1 MNFRK
6 LCRIV
11 CIFLL
16 LVFLSGEALAATIH
30 GTVYEWNSFKPL
42 NNTVV
47 EVNSTPEQYVVA
59 KDANYSFNL
68 TPGNYLI
75 TAFYLEGKNI
85 VYAAKEEVVISDKG
99 EYVHDLLLFPTYG
112 EELLNQNGFEGPD
125 LNLDEAQPI
134 IPQVRSQSSQ
144 SSQNYLIISIFLAFI
159 VLLLIGYLLKKRN
172 EKPPEIITSF
182 PAGNGFPEGNSFPRR
197 NRFPGGNDFP
207 EGNVSPRRSGFPEG
221 NVSPRRNGFHE
232 EDDSPGRNGLPEE
245 DDSPGRNIS
254 PRRNEEPKALQPG
267 NPIKEAEF
275 SEEPEADSADSL
287 DECFEISSRFTAP
300 VSAESGD
307 PQEDRE
313 SSLPDDL
320 KELLELIR
328 NNGNR
333 ITQRELRKKSPYSES
348 KVSLMLSD
356 LEERGLIEKFKKGRG
371 NIIRIPDEHV
381 SKQTE
386 DESGKNNTE
395 DVSDTVSSDTA
406 SFEKK

>member
-1 MNFRK
+1 MLITRLTYVNFRK

-16 LVFLSGEALAATIH
+16 LVFFSGEALAATIH

-75 TAFYLEGKNI
+75 TAYYLEGKNI
-85 VYAAKEEVVISDKG
+85 VYAAKEEVVVSDKG

-182 PAGNGFPEGNSFPRR
+182 PGR
-197 NRFPGGNDFP
+197 NRFPGGND
-207 EGNVSPRRSGFPEG
+207 FPEG

-232 EDDSPGRNGLPEE
+232 EDDSPGRNGLPEG
-245 DDSPGRNIS
+245 DDFPEGNIS

>member
-16 LVFLSGEALAATIH
+16 LVFFSGEALAATIH

-75 TAFYLEGKNI
+75 TAYYLEGKNI
-85 VYAAKEEVVISDKG
+85 VYAAKEEVVVSDKG

-182 PAGNGFPEGNSFPRR
+182 PGR
-197 NRFPGGNDFP
+197 NRFPGGND
-207 EGNVSPRRSGFPEG
+207 FPEG

-232 EDDSPGRNGLPEE
+232 EDDSPGRNGLPEG
-245 DDSPGRNIS
+245 DDFPEGNIS